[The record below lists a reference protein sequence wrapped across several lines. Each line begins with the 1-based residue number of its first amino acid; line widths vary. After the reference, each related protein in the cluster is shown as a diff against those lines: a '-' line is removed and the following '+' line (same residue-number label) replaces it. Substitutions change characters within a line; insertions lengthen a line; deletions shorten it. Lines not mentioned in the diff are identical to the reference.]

1 MDAKEILKLYFGY
14 NKNAIR
20 IVKKRSWH
28 FMYLCICLFVSGCGV
43 NKEKETASQEVAI
56 VQETEEVTETQEQQT
71 EAEDELAILNGDIET
86 EVAAN
91 KVEIETGETGT
102 ITEEETMETSEADE
116 IAPISYEDYNVNNN
130 GYSNYIEEYGLED
143 DKNFRIVICDRN
155 SPDTLCD
162 HVYDQTTYRGIA
174 LGDSREQVLEKYG
187 EPYNEVVY
195 MNHSWDHDGLE
206 AQYNINYAYLDERY
220 PEVFFCL
227 SFNMDQ
233 NDNVLSVYYEAI
245 LMKWYEQNQ

>member
-1 MDAKEILKLYFGY
+1 M
-14 NKNAIR
+14 
-20 IVKKRSWH
+20 KRKVLIAVGI
-28 FMYLCICLFVSGCGV
+28 LCICLFVSGCGV
-43 NKEKETASQEVAI
+43 NKEKESASQEVAI
-56 VQETEEVTETQEQQT
+56 AQETEEVTETQEQQT
-71 EAEDELAILNGDIET
+71 EAKDESVIPNGDIET
-86 EVAAN
+86 EITKNEA
-91 KVEIETGETGT
+91 EIETGEVGT
-102 ITEEETMETSEADE
+102 ITEEEMMETSEVDE
-116 IAPISYEDYNVNNN
+116 IAPISYEDYNVNSN

-162 HVYDQTTYRGIA
+162 NVYDQTTYRGIA

-195 MNHSWDHDGLE
+195 MNHRWDHDGLE
-206 AQYNINYAYLDERY
+206 AQYNINYAYIDERY

-245 LMKWYEQNQ
+245 LMKWYEQN

>member
-1 MDAKEILKLYFGY
+1 MKRKVLIAAGIL
-14 NKNAIR
+14 
-20 IVKKRSWH
+20 S
-28 FMYLCICLFVSGCGV
+28 ICLFISGCGA
-43 NKEKETASQEVAI
+43 NEEKE
-56 VQETEEVTETQEQQT
+56 TETQEQQT
-71 EAEDELAILNGDIET
+71 EAKDESVIPNGDIET
-86 EVAAN
+86 EVAEN
-91 KVEIETGETGT
+91 KVEIETGEAGT
-102 ITEEETMETSEADE
+102 ITEEEMTETSEADE
-116 IAPISYEDYNVNNN
+116 IAPISYEDYNVNSN

-162 HVYDQTTYRGIA
+162 NVYDQTTYRGIA

-206 AQYNINYAYLDERY
+206 AQYNINYTYIDERY

-245 LMKWYEQNQ
+245 LMKWYEY

>member
-1 MDAKEILKLYFGY
+1 MKRKVLIAVGIL
-14 NKNAIR
+14 
-20 IVKKRSWH
+20 S
-28 FMYLCICLFVSGCGV
+28 ICLFASGCGA
-43 NKEKETASQEVAI
+43 NEGKETVSQSQEVAI

-71 EAEDELAILNGDIET
+71 EAKDESVILNGDIET
-86 EVAAN
+86 EVAEN

-116 IAPISYEDYNVNNN
+116 IAPISYEDYNVNSN

-162 HVYDQTTYRGIA
+162 NVYDQTTYRGIA

-187 EPYNEVVY
+187 EPGSEVVY
-195 MNHSWDHDGLE
+195 KNHRWDHDGLE
-206 AQYNINYAYLDERY
+206 AQYNMNYSYIDERY

>member
-1 MDAKEILKLYFGY
+1 MKRKVLIAVDIL
-14 NKNAIR
+14 
-20 IVKKRSWH
+20 S
-28 FMYLCICLFVSGCGV
+28 ICLFISGCGV
-43 NKEKETASQEVAI
+43 NNEKETVSQEVAI
-56 VQETEEVTETQEQQT
+56 AQKTEEVTETQEQQT
-71 EAEDELAILNGDIET
+71 EAEDESAIPNSDIAT
-86 EVAAN
+86 EVTEN
-91 KVEIETGETGT
+91 KAEIENEEAETM
-102 ITEEETMETSEADE
+102 TEEEMMETSEADE
-116 IAPISYEDYNVNNN
+116 IAPISYEDYNVNSN

-162 HVYDQTTYRGIA
+162 NVYDQTTYRGIA

-206 AQYNINYAYLDERY
+206 AQYNINYAYIDERY

-245 LMKWYEQNQ
+245 LMKWYVQN